1 MCPQYLIPV
10 KIANYVQTKQIV
22 SNSDLVQTF
31 NLSEVTAM
39 NYLSRLAKTGAIKSV
54 AKGTYQVGKNRT
66 NTLKPSPTLTKVAN
80 ELCNVF
86 PMAKFTAWS
95 MQMLSDYSHYM
106 IGKDLQFI
114 EISKILSVS
123 MRDFLLSKEY
133 RVVLNPEQRD
143 FEEYTLYPQM
153 PIFILERKE
162 NYGLTQLDNY
172 LIPVPERLWVD
183 LYWFSTRK
191 GLTFDSFELGSI
203 FAAMAERGD
212 VNFDR
217 LLRYS
222 TRRGIFREIL
232 LFLYELTKQDLKF
245 NQNVAMDVLF
255 GRQDVFKAIDAMV
268 EGAKNRD

>member
-1 MCPQYLIPV
+1 MCPQYSIPV
-10 KIANYVQTKQIV
+10 KIAEYVQTKQTV
-22 SNSDLVQTF
+22 SNSDLAQFF

-39 NYLSRLAKTGAIKSV
+39 NYLSRLAKTGTIKNV
-54 AKGTYQVGKNRT
+54 GKGIYQVGKNRQT
-66 NTLKPSPTLTKVAN
+66 TLKPSPELSKVVN
-80 ELCNVF
+80 ELCNIF

-95 MQMLSDYSHYM
+95 IQMLSDYSHYM

-114 EISKILSVS
+114 ETSKTLSIS
-123 MRDFLLSKEY
+123 MRDLLLSKEY

-143 FEEYTLYPQM
+143 FEEYAIYPQT
-153 PIFILERKE
+153 PTFILERKE
-162 NYGLTQLDNY
+162 NYGLTQLNNY

-183 LYWFSTRK
+183 LYYFSTRK

-203 FAAMAERGD
+203 FAAMTKRGD

-232 LFLYELTKQDLKF
+232 IFLYELAKQDLKF

-255 GRQDVFKAIDAMV
+255 GRRDVFKAIDAMV